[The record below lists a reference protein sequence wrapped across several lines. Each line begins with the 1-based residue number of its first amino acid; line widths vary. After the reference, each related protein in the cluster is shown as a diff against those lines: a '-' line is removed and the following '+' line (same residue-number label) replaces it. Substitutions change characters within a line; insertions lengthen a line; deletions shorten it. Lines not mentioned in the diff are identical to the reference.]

1 VASLAR
7 ISLNPLWGPG
17 FLPYIFYF
25 PATLFTALFVGL
37 GPAWIGIAI
46 CAVMTAV
53 WVLAPTGSL
62 AVSNPHDLLG
72 LAVYIVVD
80 GMVAWI
86 GAAHRGL
93 IEQSE
98 RQTAELAAREQALA
112 QAVAEAETADRA
124 KDDFLAVLSHE
135 LRTPLTT
142 IVTGVRLLRE
152 IGSPEEKASRAR
164 EAIERQADYM
174 SRMVDDLL
182 DMKKIVTGAI
192 VLERQRCDLGEAVQ
206 GCLATLSEAG
216 RFKDHTVT
224 VDAASVWV
232 NVDAVRLQQILVNLL
247 GNAVKY
253 TPAGGSIRVSVKR
266 EEDDAVLRVQDTGI
280 GISAD
285 LLPRMFELFAQG
297 DPGSERV
304 RSGLGIGLAVVRRLV
319 ELHGGT
325 VHALS
330 TGPGQGSLF
339 TVRLPRVL

>member
-1 VASLAR
+1 M
-7 ISLNPLWGPG
+7 
-17 FLPYIFYF
+17 
-25 PATLFTALFVGL
+25 
-37 GPAWIGIAI
+37 GIAI
-46 CAVMTAV
+46 CAVMTEV
-53 WVLAPTGSL
+53 WVFPPTGSL
-62 AVSNPHDLLG
+62 AISNPIDLLG
-72 LAVYIVVD
+72 LAVFIVVD

-112 QAVAEAETADRA
+112 HAVAEAETANRA

-142 IVTGVRLLRE
+142 IVTGIRLLRE
-152 IGSPEEKASRAR
+152 IGSPEERASRAR

-192 VLERQRCDLGEAVQ
+192 VLERQRCDLGEAVHL
-206 GCLATLSEAG
+206 CLATLSEAG

-224 VDAASVWV
+224 VDTESVWV
-232 NVDAVRLQQILVNLL
+232 NGDVVRLQQILFNLL

-253 TPAGGSIRVSVKR
+253 TPAGGSIRVSVKH
-266 EEDDAVLRVQDTGI
+266 EQDDAVFRIQDTGI

-285 LLPRMFELFAQG
+285 LLPRMFEFFTQG
-297 DPGSERV
+297 DPGSGSV
-304 RSGLGIGLAVVRRLV
+304 RTGLGIGLAVVRRLV

-325 VHALS
+325 VYAS
-330 TGPGQGSLF
+330 SAGSGQGSIF